1 MPTEL
6 AKQSQRVF
14 VYFLPSSQ
22 DLILDIIDNLMFYLL
37 VNFSAPFSS
46 VVTSSFFLQQK

>member
-14 VYFLPSSQ
+14 VYLLPSSQ
-22 DLILDIIDNLMFYLL
+22 VLILDIIDNLMFYLS
-37 VNFSAPFSS
+37 VNFSALLSS
-46 VVTSSFFLQQK
+46 VVTSSLFLQQK